1 MSLREQQK
9 ITEMGKLAQMAYKS
23 PNQDNFKIDAI
34 LSDFIDDD
42 NGIKYKLNSE
52 YRVIDYVDKRTDMQA
67 LLLERGETNG
77 NGEFKGSGNY
87 VLAFRGT
94 ESRVDIEVDAI
105 IGLGNI
111 NIQYSYALEFTYKAL
126 AKIAKDKNC
135 SIEEAKSYLTLTGH
149 SLGGIL

>member
-23 PNQDNFKIDAI
+23 PNQDNVKIDAI

-94 ESRVDIEVDAI
+94 EGRVDIEVDAI

-135 SIEEAKSYLTLTGH
+135 SIEEAKSDLTLTGH

>member
-1 MSLREQQK
+1 MSLREQEK

-67 LLLERGETNG
+67 LLLERGEMNG

-94 ESRVDIEVDAI
+94 EPD
-105 IGLGNI
+105 
-111 NIQYSYALEFTYKAL
+111 
-126 AKIAKDKNC
+126 C
-135 SIEEAKSYLTLTGH
+135 SQTNSKSQAQ
-149 SLGGIL
+149 I

>member
-1 MSLREQQK
+1 MKAEEK
-9 ITEMGKLAQMAYKS
+9 IITQMGIISKEVY
-23 PNQDNFKIDAI
+23 
-34 LSDFIDDD
+34 DDGED
-42 NGIKYKLNSE
+42 KQYFRQNPKNMVVDGVL
-52 YRVIDYVDKRTDMQA
+52 YRVIDYVDNDDTDMQA
-67 LLLERGETNG
+67 LLLERGEANDNG
-77 NGEFKGSGNY
+77 DFKGSGNY

-135 SIEEAKSYLTLTGH
+135 SIQDHKSSLT
-149 SLGGIL
+149 